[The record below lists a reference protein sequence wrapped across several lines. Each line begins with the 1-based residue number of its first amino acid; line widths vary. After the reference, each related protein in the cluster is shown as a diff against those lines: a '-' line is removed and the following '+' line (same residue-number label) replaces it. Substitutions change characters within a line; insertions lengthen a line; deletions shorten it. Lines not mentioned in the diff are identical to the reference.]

1 MGIALS
7 NTEQEFCAECGEFV
21 DQLNDFTG
29 WCHSCSGTAPSV
41 LVVYLWSGKRTL
53 KASWFDANAN
63 AIERFL
69 AEGVNFT
76 MAVEAV
82 LKGNRP
88 ICQCCGNG
96 IKGVA
101 STTRGTVLFCRKREQ
116 CHRMAVRYK
125 YYRYQRRLQP
135 IEALSKARKGMKR
148 VIT

>member
-21 DQLNDFTG
+21 DQLNDETG
-29 WCHSCSGTAPSV
+29 WCHSCSGTTPTV
-41 LVVYLWSGKRTL
+41 ITVYLGYGNRRTL
-53 KASWFDANAN
+53 KASWFETNAN

-69 AEGVNFT
+69 AEGLTFSL
-76 MAVEAV
+76 AVEAV
-82 LKGNRP
+82 LRGNRP
-88 ICQCCGNG
+88 ICQCCGNE

-101 STTRGTVLFCRKREQ
+101 STTRGAVLFCRKREQ

-135 IEALSKARKGMKR
+135 IEALAKARKGMKR
-148 VIT
+148 V